1 MCRTK
6 RSDDMPKVFNTA
18 AICIPQE
25 HYMVN
30 LDSRVREIKKL
41 VDAGKYFTINRAR
54 QYGKTTT
61 LRALYRNLMKDYYV
75 VSLDF
80 QTFGSAEFE
89 TESRFANSFA
99 DSILEEFERGYR
111 EFPKKMEESLEN
123 LRRKISERPLN
134 ENFTLR
140 SLFGYL
146 SDLCASADK
155 PIVIMIDEVDSASNN
170 QVFLDFLAQLR
181 AQYIDRD
188 IQPAFQSVILAGVY
202 DIKNLK
208 RKLRPEEDHKYNS
221 PWNIAAEFTVDMS
234 FSKEEIAGMLEEYE
248 ADYHTGMNINDMA
261 QWLYNYTSGY
271 PFLVSR
277 LCQLMDERISQEE
290 AYPSLSDVWTKKGFE
305 EAVRMLLSEKN
316 TLFES
321 LINKLKDYP
330 ELNQTIQTI
339 LFTGKSI
346 AYNADETSIDI
357 ATMFGFVKNQNGKV
371 VIANR
376 IFETRLYNY
385 YLSSVE
391 MQSKDIYDKSL
402 LDKNQ
407 FVMNGHLNMDLI
419 LERFVV
425 HFHDIYGDRDEKF
438 IEKEGRKYFLLYLR
452 PIINGVGN
460 YYIEAETRDQ
470 RRTDVIVDYLGE
482 RYIIELKIWH
492 GEEYNRQGE
501 EQLVDYLNS
510 YHLDKGY
517 MVTFSFNQKK
527 EIGVQQVEVD
537 SKTIIE
543 AVV

>member
-6 RSDDMPKVFNTA
+6 RSDNMPKVFNTA

-25 HYMVN
+25 HYMIN

-99 DSILEEFERGYR
+99 DSILEEFERRYR

-208 RKLRPEEDHKYNS
+208 RKLRPEEEHKYNS

-261 QWLYNYTSGY
+261 QWLHNYTSGY

-290 AYPSLSDVWTKKGFE
+290 SYPSLSDVWTKKGFE

-321 LINKLKDYP
+321 LFNKLKDYP

-407 FVMNGHLNMDLI
+407 FVTNGHLNMDLI

-470 RRTDVIVDYLGE
+470 RRTDVIVDYLGK

-527 EIGVQQVEVD
+527 EIGVRQVEVD

>member
-6 RSDDMPKVFNTA
+6 RSDNMPKVFNTA

-99 DSILEEFERGYR
+99 DSILEELERRYR
-111 EFPKKMEESLEN
+111 ELPKKMEESLEN

-140 SLFGYL
+140 LLFGYL
-146 SDLCASADK
+146 GDLCASADK

-261 QWLYNYTSGY
+261 QRLYNYTSGY

-321 LINKLKDYP
+321 LFNKLKDYP

-357 ATMFGFVKNQNGKV
+357 ATMLGFVKNQNGKV

-402 LDKNQ
+402 LDKNR

-425 HFHDIYGDRDEKF
+425 HFHDIYGDWDEKF

>member
-6 RSDDMPKVFNTA
+6 RSDNMPKVFNTA

-41 VDAGKYFTINRAR
+41 VDAGKYFMINRAR

-99 DSILEEFERGYR
+99 DSILEEFEKGYR

-146 SDLCASADK
+146 GDLCASADK

-208 RKLRPEEDHKYNS
+208 RKLRPEEDQKYNS

-321 LINKLKDYP
+321 LINKLRDYP

-371 VIANR
+371 AIANR

-470 RRTDVIVDYLGE
+470 CRTDVIVDYLGE

-527 EIGVQQVEVD
+527 EIGVRQLEVD

>member
-1 MCRTK
+1 
-6 RSDDMPKVFNTA
+6 MPKVFNTA

-61 LRALYRNLMKDYYV
+61 LMELANCLSSEYYV
-75 VSLDF
+75 VSIDF

-89 TESRFANSFA
+89 NEQVFSAAFMTTFIELF
-99 DSILEEFERGYR
+99 EENDFSHNE
-111 EFPKKMEESLEN
+111 KLCNVIEEVQ
-123 LRRKISERPLN
+123 N
-134 ENFTLR
+134 ENDNEGKTLR
-140 SLFGYL
+140 NLFHKL
-146 SDLCASADK
+146 KKIFRASDK
-155 PIVIMIDEVDSASNN
+155 PIVLIIDEVDSASNN
-170 QVFLDFLAQLR
+170 QVFIDFLAQLR
-181 AQYIDRD
+181 AQYIRRYK
-188 IQPAFQSVILAGVY
+188 QQTFQSVILAGVY
-202 DIKNLK
+202 DIKNPK
-208 RKLRPEEDHKYNS
+208 KKLRPDEQHQYNS
-221 PWNIAAEFTVDMS
+221 PWNIAAEFNIDMS
-234 FSKEEIAGMLEEYE
+234 FSKMEIEGMLKEYETDYSTGMNLEEIADL
-248 ADYHTGMNINDMA
+248 
-261 QWLYNYTSGY
+261 LYKYTSGY

-277 LCQLMDERISQEE
+277 ICQLIDE
-290 AYPSLSDVWTKKGFE
+290 DVCEKKEYGSKAAGWTKKGFE

-321 LINKLKDYP
+321 LFNKLKDYP

-419 LERFVV
+419 LERFVI

-492 GEEYNRQGE
+492 GEEYNRKGE

-527 EIGVQQVEVD
+527 EIGVRQVEVD
-537 SKTIIE
+537 SKMIIE

>member
-1 MCRTK
+1 MCTTK

-99 DSILEEFERGYR
+99 DSILEEFERRYR

-290 AYPSLSDVWTKKGFE
+290 SYPSLSDVWTKKGFE
-305 EAVRMLLSEKN
+305 EAVRILLSEKN
-316 TLFES
+316 TLFKS

-527 EIGVQQVEVD
+527 EIGVRQVEVD

>member
-6 RSDDMPKVFNTA
+6 RSDNMPKVFNTA

-99 DSILEEFERGYR
+99 DSILEELERRYR
-111 EFPKKMEESLEN
+111 ELPKKMEESLDK

-146 SDLCASADK
+146 GDLCASADK

-208 RKLRPEEDHKYNS
+208 RKLRSEEDHKYNS

-321 LINKLKDYP
+321 LFNKLKDYP

-527 EIGVQQVEVD
+527 ESGVQQVEVD

>member
-1 MCRTK
+1 MLSIFINNK
-6 RSDDMPKVFNTA
+6 KKVVFIDLIAGNKEVIKNHLNFSSEQKVFVSGVMQKKEKIILEKSSFLA
-18 AICIPQE
+18 AALLSAAEIKT
-25 HYMVN
+25 N
-30 LDSRVREIKKL
+30 LD
-41 VDAGKYFTINRAR
+41 
-54 QYGKTTT
+54 
-61 LRALYRNLMKDYYV
+61 
-75 VSLDF
+75 
-80 QTFGSAEFE
+80 
-89 TESRFANSFA
+89 
-99 DSILEEFERGYR
+99 
-111 EFPKKMEESLEN
+111 P
-123 LRRKISERPLN
+123 
-134 ENFTLR
+134 
-140 SLFGYL
+140 
-146 SDLCASADK
+146 
-155 PIVIMIDEVDSASNN
+155 
-170 QVFLDFLAQLR
+170 
-181 AQYIDRD
+181 
-188 IQPAFQSVILAGVY
+188 
-202 DIKNLK
+202 
-208 RKLRPEEDHKYNS
+208 
-221 PWNIAAEFTVDMS
+221 
-234 FSKEEIAGMLEEYE
+234 
-248 ADYHTGMNINDMA
+248 
-261 QWLYNYTSGY
+261 
-271 PFLVSR
+271 
-277 LCQLMDERISQEE
+277 
-290 AYPSLSDVWTKKGFE
+290 KKGFE

-321 LINKLKDYP
+321 LFNKLKDYP

-527 EIGVQQVEVD
+527 EIGVRQVEVD

>member
-1 MCRTK
+1 
-6 RSDDMPKVFNTA
+6 MPKVFNTA

-99 DSILEEFERGYR
+99 DSILEEFERRYR

-208 RKLRPEEDHKYNS
+208 RKLRPEEKHKYNS

-261 QWLYNYTSGY
+261 QWLHNYTSGY

-290 AYPSLSDVWTKKGFE
+290 SYPSLSDVWTKKGFE
-305 EAVRMLLSEKN
+305 EAVRILLSEKN

-376 IFETRLYNY
+376 IFETRL
-385 YLSSVE
+385 LME
-391 MQSKDIYDKSL
+391 
-402 LDKNQ
+402 
-407 FVMNGHLNMDLI
+407 
-419 LERFVV
+419 
-425 HFHDIYGDRDEKF
+425 
-438 IEKEGRKYFLLYLR
+438 
-452 PIINGVGN
+452 
-460 YYIEAETRDQ
+460 
-470 RRTDVIVDYLGE
+470 
-482 RYIIELKIWH
+482 
-492 GEEYNRQGE
+492 
-501 EQLVDYLNS
+501 
-510 YHLDKGY
+510 
-517 MVTFSFNQKK
+517 
-527 EIGVQQVEVD
+527 
-537 SKTIIE
+537 
-543 AVV
+543 

>member
-41 VDAGKYFTINRAR
+41 VDAGKYFMINRAR

-61 LRALYRNLMKDYYV
+61 LRALYRNMMKDYYV

-99 DSILEEFERGYR
+99 DSILEEFEREYR
-111 EFPKKMEESLEN
+111 EFPKKMKESLEN

-146 SDLCASADK
+146 GDLCASADK

-208 RKLRPEEDHKYNS
+208 RKLRPEEEHKYNS

-277 LCQLMDERISQEE
+277 LCQLMDERISQEK

-321 LINKLKDYP
+321 LFNKLKDYP

-385 YLSSVE
+385 YLSTVE

>member
-1 MCRTK
+1 
-6 RSDDMPKVFNTA
+6 MPKVFNTA

-89 TESRFANSFA
+89 SESRFANSFA
-99 DSILEEFERGYR
+99 DSILEELERRYR
-111 EFPKKMEESLEN
+111 ELPKKMEESLDK
-123 LRRKISERPLN
+123 LRRKISEHPLN

-146 SDLCASADK
+146 GDLCASADK

-321 LINKLKDYP
+321 LFNKLKDYP

-527 EIGVQQVEVD
+527 EIGVRQVEVD